1 MSLKSWGGGGGVDDK
16 QPNLTMWLTSWFPSI
31 KTMIASS
38 RFAYLRAKFGVKH
51 SGLTLE
57 GLALLD
63 WLVLLIFINLKP
75 QPCLESMLGEH

>member
-1 MSLKSWGGGGGVDDK
+1 MFPLALKACLSLANVIKKLGGGGGVDDK
-16 QPNLTMWLTSWFPSI
+16 QPILTMRLISWFPSI

-51 SGLTLE
+51 SGFTLE

-63 WLVLLIFINLKP
+63 WLVWMFF
-75 QPCLESMLGEH
+75 